1 MNPPHDVSPQDA
13 PRWGLA
19 GLKFGV
25 THTLGLLPGS
35 AVFGMAFGTV
45 AAQKGL
51 TFAEA
56 VTMSAFVFSGAAQLV
71 AMEIWSNPVTVGTI
85 LTLAAAA
92 TVVGLRML
100 LMGATLRPWLG
111 GLPPIQIYPALL
123 LNTDSTWLIAT
134 RYREEGGNDASV
146 LLGAGLSLWV
156 VWVASTIAGY
166 VLGNLIANPER
177 YGLDLILPI
186 FFVAMLVPLWRGPRR
201 AIPWAVAGAVALAMH
216 YFVPGYWYVFAGA
229 LAGSLA
235 GGFIDE

>member
-1 MNPPHDVSPQDA
+1 MHDI
-13 PRWGLA
+13 PRWGLD

-25 THTLGLLPGS
+25 RHTLGLLPGS

-51 TFAEA
+51 TLAEA
-56 VTMSAFVFSGAAQLV
+56 ATMSAFVFSGAAQLV
-71 AMEIWSNPVTVGTI
+71 AMEIWSNPITLGTI

-92 TVVGLRML
+92 TVVGLRMV

-111 GLPPIQIYPALL
+111 GLPPAQIYPVLL
-123 LNTDSTWLIAT
+123 INTDATWLVAT
-134 RYREEGGNDASV
+134 RYREKGGNDASV

-156 VWVASTIAGY
+156 VWLISSIGGY
-166 VLGNLIANPER
+166 MLGNLIVHPER

-201 AIPWAVAGAVALAMH
+201 AVPWAVAGVVALGIH
-216 YFVPGYWYVFAGA
+216 FLVPGHWYVFAGA

-235 GGFIDE
+235 AGLIDE